1 MSRLKENWR
10 NYFEKEIRNA
20 SFKENF
26 RPLCAPA
33 HKGTTI
39 CLLCM
44 GLPLIPEP
52 SGRSFI
58 ISSISFSSKAAVEE
72 AGLMFLVA
80 SERPAWSRSKVSEW
94 DRPLLTPNHSEA
106 VEGEAGDKLDETF
119 EGGVRLFDLHGLG
132 VRFSRVG
139 LLIISYC
146 TMLPV
151 TPLIV
156 TWGVIL
162 LTCPCW
168 LCPPRSLAVSIWLVC
183 NDWSQ

>member
-1 MSRLKENWR
+1 MLFLRKTFGPFVCPPIKALL
-10 NYFEKEIRNA
+10 A
-20 SFKENF
+20 
-26 RPLCAPA
+26 
-33 HKGTTI
+33 I

-58 ISSISFSSKAAVEE
+58 ISSISFSSKAEVEE
-72 AGLMFLVA
+72 AGLMFLAA

-106 VEGEAGDKLDETF
+106 VEGEADSDKLDETF

-132 VRFSRVG
+132 VRFSIVG

-151 TPLIV
+151 IKGTIQPGL
-156 TWGVIL
+156 
-162 LTCPCW
+162 
-168 LCPPRSLAVSIWLVC
+168 RLVPSG
-183 NDWSQ
+183 NFFFFGFK